1 MSLRKTLIYLEE
13 AQLRELR
20 RRARASKRSMA
31 SMAREAIGAYL
42 AGPAATRLEGFVG
55 CAEGPPGDDASE
67 RTHEILKGL
76 LG

>member
-13 AQLRELR
+13 SQLDELR

-31 SMAREAIGAYL
+31 SVVREAVGTYL
-42 AGPAATRLEGFVG
+42 VRPAGTSLEGFVG
-55 CAEGPPGDDASE
+55 CGEGPPGDDASQ
-67 RTHEILKGL
+67 RTHEILRRL

>member
-13 AQLRELR
+13 SQMRELR

-31 SMAREAIGAYL
+31 SVVRDAVGTYL
-42 AGPAATRLEGFVG
+42 ARPAGTPLDGFVG
-55 CAEGPPGDDASE
+55 CAEGPPGDDASQ
-67 RTHEILKGL
+67 RTHEILRGL